1 MYMFYGQFTQETR
14 QAFQESLTLIKTIFG
29 RVYAQDNLIA
39 LQRTAGFQEDE
50 RFQQI
55 LQSVARNQQE
65 RSLAWRLHTLI
76 WAAQHCLRVE
86 GDWVECGVYRG
97 FSFAV
102 VSAYVNFATVA
113 KTLYLY
119 DTYGGIPEAYNSENR
134 SNQVYERETAEDPD
148 AIYKDV
154 QQRFQAYPNV
164 KLVRGIVPNTFTEAC
179 PESIAFLHIDMNS
192 AASEL
197 AVLNA
202 LFERVSP
209 GGMIVFDD
217 YGWSGYIQQKIAEDK
232 FMTQRG
238 YTILELP
245 TGQGLVVKQL
255 HY

>member
-1 MYMFYGQFTQETR
+1 
-14 QAFQESLTLIKTIFG
+14 
-29 RVYAQDNLIA
+29 
-39 LQRTAGFQEDE
+39 
-50 RFQQI
+50 
-55 LQSVARNQQE
+55 
-65 RSLAWRLHTLI
+65 
-76 WAAQHCLRVE
+76 
-86 GDWVECGVYRG
+86 
-97 FSFAV
+97 
-102 VSAYVNFATVA
+102 
-113 KTLYLY
+113 
-119 DTYGGIPEAYNSENR
+119 
-134 SNQVYERETAEDPD
+134 
-148 AIYKDV
+148 
-154 QQRFQAYPNV
+154 
-164 KLVRGIVPNTFTEAC
+164 
-179 PESIAFLHIDMNS
+179 MNS